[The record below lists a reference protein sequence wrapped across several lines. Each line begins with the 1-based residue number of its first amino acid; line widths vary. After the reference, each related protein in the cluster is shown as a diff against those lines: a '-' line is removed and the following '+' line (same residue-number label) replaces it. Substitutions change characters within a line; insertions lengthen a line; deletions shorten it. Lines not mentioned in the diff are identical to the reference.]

1 MTKIRCDWC
10 VGDELYENYHDSEWG
25 EPVRNDRKLFEFLV
39 LESFQAGLSWIT
51 ILKKRDNFKQAFEDF
66 DYTKIANYN
75 SGKVEEL
82 LTDSGI
88 IRHRAKIE
96 ATIQNAKAFIEIQN
110 EFGSF
115 SDYIWNFLNHR
126 SKLNQ
131 FEFLDEVPAQTEL
144 SQRISKDLKKR
155 GFKFLGPTTVYA
167 FMQAVG
173 LVNDHL
179 TKCFKHKK
187 APENKF

>member
-1 MTKIRCDWC
+1 MTKVRCDWC
-10 VGDELYENYHDSEWG
+10 VGDELYENYHDLEWG
-25 EPVRNDRKLFEFLV
+25 EPVLEDDKLFEFLV

-51 ILKKRDNFKQAFEDF
+51 ILRKRDNFRLAFDKFDF
-66 DYTKIANYN
+66 IKISNYN
-75 SGKVEEL
+75 SKKIEEL
-82 LTDSGI
+82 LQNAGI

-115 SDYIWNFLNHR
+115 SKYIWNFVNHQPIH
-126 SKLNQ
+126 NQ
-131 FEFLDEVPAQTEL
+131 FKTLNEVPAQTEL
-144 SQRISKDLKKR
+144 SQKISKDLKRR
-155 GFKFLGPTTVYA
+155 GFKFLGSTTVYA

-179 TKCFKHKK
+179 VKCFKHKK
-187 APENKF
+187 SVKV